1 MLEDTRPTF
10 IEILSSDSDC
20 QPSSP
25 TKNDGAVLTNPPRLT
40 YPIAKQYHLQ
50 TQPNQTTQL
59 ITTPPNPTSK
69 TKTKTKTQTLRPLF
83 QLHHHN
89 HHHSRRLHIHTLHP
103 TTTSTSNSN
112 RPPSKRTKKTHKSS
126 TTAFQ
131 KHTKHW
137 ELDGNTLVQIKH
149 VRFKLQR
156 SRLARHGEWFR
167 HTFEQ
172 ADAAPEL
179 YEDEVLHLDRLGI
192 IVRDFSTLLDAL
204 DDATY
209 APQPPILPHTLFY
222 PTSVN
227 YLIIHRVPRVGYPRT
242 RNNVVPSSRGSQHRS
257 YPTRYR
263 EPRTSGLLWTHP
275 CEETCDV

>member
-1 MLEDTRPTF
+1 MDNRTF
-10 IEILSSDSDC
+10 IEILSSDSD
-20 QPSSP
+20 SSP

-50 TQPNQTTQL
+50 TQPNHPTHHNPAQPHVKNKNKNKNANAPTSL
-59 ITTPPNPTSK
+59 PTPPPQQPS
-69 TKTKTKTQTLRPLF
+69 PP
-83 QLHHHN
+83 HP
-89 HHHSRRLHIHTLHP
+89 HSPPHP
-103 TTTSTSNSN
+103 TTSTSNSN

-204 DDATY
+204 DDAMY
-209 APQPPILPHTLFY
+209 APQPPILPHTLLY

-242 RNNVVPSSRGSQHRS
+242 RNDVVPSSRGSQHRS

-275 CEETCDV
+275 CEETCDG